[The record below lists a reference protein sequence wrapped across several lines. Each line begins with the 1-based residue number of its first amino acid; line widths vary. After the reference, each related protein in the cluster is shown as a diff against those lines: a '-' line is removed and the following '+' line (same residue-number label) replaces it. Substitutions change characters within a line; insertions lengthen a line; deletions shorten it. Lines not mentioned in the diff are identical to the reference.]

1 MASRAEQT
9 LWHTDVRL
17 AVPSARGAHL
27 LKVPLQDV
35 RYDARVPGRLRRLRA
50 APEQLETLQFDHS
63 SNGSNGGAPP
73 EDPTLSGCSTATL
86 SVHGGER
93 AGRPRVYDSL
103 TTPIV
108 QVIHCCSCWA
118 ATLAGRRA
126 NR

>member
-1 MASRAEQT
+1 M
-9 LWHTDVRL
+9 
-17 AVPSARGAHL
+17 P
-27 LKVPLQDV
+27 PQDV
-35 RYDARVPGRLRRLRA
+35 RYEARVLGRLHRLQV

-63 SNGSNGGAPP
+63 SNGSSNGAPP

-108 QVIHCCSCWA
+108 QVK
-118 ATLAGRRA
+118 
-126 NR
+126 NRFQ

>member
-1 MASRAEQT
+1 MQKDEISSPA
-9 LWHTDVRL
+9 
-17 AVPSARGAHL
+17 
-27 LKVPLQDV
+27 QDV
-35 RYDARVPGRLRRLRA
+35 RYEARVPGRLGRLRV

-73 EDPTLSGCSTATL
+73 EDPTLCGCSTATL

-108 QVIHCCSCWA
+108 QVKPRI
-118 ATLAGRRA
+118 
-126 NR
+126 

>member
-1 MASRAEQT
+1 MPT
-9 LWHTDVRL
+9 LLRQL
-17 AVPSARGAHL
+17 
-27 LKVPLQDV
+27 
-35 RYDARVPGRLRRLRA
+35 RV

-73 EDPTLSGCSTATL
+73 EDPTLCGCSTATL

-108 QVIHCCSCWA
+108 QVIHCCSCGDLS
-118 ATLAGRRA
+118 LAGRRIRRRA
-126 NR
+126 IYLEPG